1 MEDRNENVRD
11 PSPAVEAFLAGSFA
25 HLDRMDEAKT
35 AYKRF
40 LELAGKT
47 PMMQALKDP
56 ADWRNYFSARWP
68 FRDKADLE
76 HLLNALRKAGL
87 PI

>member
-1 MEDRNENVRD
+1 VRD
-11 PSPAVEAFLAGSFA
+11 PSPAVEALLAGSFA
-25 HLDRMDEAKT
+25 QLDRIDEAET
-35 AYKRF
+35 ASKRF
-40 LELAGKT
+40 FELAEKM
-47 PMMQALKDP
+47 PMIQALKD
-56 ADWRNYFSARWP
+56 ATDWRNYFSARWP